1 MSCCN
6 IILKDINYLTK
17 KLSKIKELKNFS
29 YILSNLNENNKEI
42 ILYELCNE
50 RINIYIKNDIKT
62 LKIQKYIMICDNI
75 IKLIQTKY

>member
-6 IILKDINYLTK
+6 MILKDINYLTK
-17 KLSKIKELKNFS
+17 KLSKIKELKKFS
-29 YILSNLNENNKEI
+29 YILSNFNENNKEI